1 MESSLF
7 PSDLLT
13 AHEPRSVGRAVLCTP
28 SSKLSARKT
37 GLDAESS
44 RSVVECG
51 SPLPLMPQTAAP
63 RESQEVRHNFAAS
76 QSVSEYTIPLAAEL
90 RPFISLILFIP

>member
-1 MESSLF
+1 
-7 PSDLLT
+7 
-13 AHEPRSVGRAVLCTP
+13 
-28 SSKLSARKT
+28 LSARKT

>member
-1 MESSLF
+1 MF

-13 AHEPRSVGRAVLCTP
+13 AHEPRSAERAVLCTP
-28 SSKLSARKT
+28 PAKLSARKT

-51 SPLPLMPQTAAP
+51 SPLPLMPQTVEP
-63 RESQEVRHNFAAS
+63 RESQEIRHNFAAS
-76 QSVSEYTIPLAAEL
+76 QCVSEYTIPLATEL
-90 RPFISLILFIP
+90 RPFISLILFIL